1 MVFVDSVQSEIGFL
15 HKVMSQFKGVGLM
28 KGVQF
33 VTNDRGKKT
42 AVLIDLKEWG
52 EMWEDFYDI
61 MVFESRKHEPTISW
75 EVLKAEMKK
84 KKRN

>member
-1 MVFVDSVQSEIGFL
+1 
-15 HKVMSQFKGVGLM
+15 M

-52 EMWEDFYDI
+52 EIWEDFYDI
-61 MVFESRKHEPTISW
+61 MVFESRKLEPTISW